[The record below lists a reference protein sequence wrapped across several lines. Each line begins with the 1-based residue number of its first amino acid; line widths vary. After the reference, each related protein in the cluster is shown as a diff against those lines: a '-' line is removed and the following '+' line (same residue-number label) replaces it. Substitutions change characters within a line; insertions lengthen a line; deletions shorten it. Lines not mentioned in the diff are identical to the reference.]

1 VKIGVNASDDGG
13 DTMREESRFWLGR
26 RGLDA

>member
-1 VKIGVNASDDGG
+1 VNASDEGG
-13 DTMREESRFWLGR
+13 DMMREESRFWLGR